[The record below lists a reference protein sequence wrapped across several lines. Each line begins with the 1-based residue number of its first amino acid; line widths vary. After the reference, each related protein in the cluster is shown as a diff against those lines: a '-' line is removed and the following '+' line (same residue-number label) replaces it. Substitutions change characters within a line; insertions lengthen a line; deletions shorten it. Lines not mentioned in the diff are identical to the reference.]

1 MNSDNMTYRLLITG
15 AVFSAILLHA
25 QSDPDRL
32 VPILGRPLQT
42 SPEVAQQIR
51 EYLMQRVTRLP
62 EPKTAEQWTSKA
74 SQMRSHL
81 LEDVVFHGWP
91 KDWVNGP
98 AKFEDLGISLS
109 GDGYRIRKLRYEI
122 VPGLQSAALLYE
134 PEKLTERVPAILN
147 VNGHDYTLGKASEYK
162 QKRCINFAK
171 HGILALSLEWL
182 GCGELRQPD
191 NKGGNEHWGAAQL
204 DLVGTNAAGLFYLAM
219 RRGLDYLYD
228 RPDVDRARLGM
239 TGLSGGGWQT
249 ITLSSLDERISVAVP
264 VAGYASLISEVE
276 RLSDTGDIEQIPT
289 DFFVGVDNAHLTAMR
304 APRPTLLIY
313 NAEDDCCFRAP
324 LVKPYVY
331 DRVRPYFKI
340 FDKPDNFQ
348 WHENTDP
355 GTHNYQLDNRL
366 QAYEF
371 FAEHFRLPP
380 MQENAGVA
388 NDIKSYDDL
397 VVGLPKN
404 NLTMIGLAKKLAEDI
419 RREPI
424 PSEEKELLRWISSE
438 RDQLKQIVRYRSTVV
453 SNAWAAANTK
463 AKGVETQSYRFELD
477 NGLSATGIRIKGITS
492 PDNAPATIILNDEGK
507 KSSAAEISDR
517 VNRGEQALAI
527 DLLLSG
533 DMSPDDRGG
542 GAQPAYMALLLATL
556 GDRPIGIEVSQ
567 LIAVS
572 EWLQTT
578 YHPKSIRIEC
588 TGIRSQVK
596 ALIASALRPPLYQEI
611 VVHRGMHSL
620 NYLLD
625 APIMFDAAPDLFC
638 LDLYK
643 HFDLDRLAVLAKPTM
658 VTVEHYLEPSARN

>member
-1 MNSDNMTYRLLITG
+1 MNIHRVSYWLVIG
-15 AVFSAILLHA
+15 IAFSAILLQA

-32 VPILGRPLQT
+32 ASILERPLQT
-42 SPEVAQQIR
+42 SPEVALQIR
-51 EYLMQRVTRLP
+51 EYLMQRVTKLP
-62 EPKTAEQWTSKA
+62 EPKTAEQWTTEA
-74 SQMRSHL
+74 SHL
-81 LEDVVFHGWP
+81 RRHLLDDVVFHGWP

-98 AKFEDLGISLS
+98 PKFEDLGIFQS
-109 GDGYRIRKLRYEI
+109 GNGYRIRKLRYEI
-122 VPGLQSAALLYE
+122 VPGFQSVALLYE
-134 PEKLTERVPAILN
+134 PEKLTKKVPAILN
-147 VNGHDYTLGKASEYK
+147 VNGHDYKLGKASEYK

-182 GCGELRQPD
+182 GCGELRDPN
-191 NKGGNEHWGAAQL
+191 NKAGNEHWGAAQL

-264 VAGYASLISEVE
+264 VAGYASLVSEVE

-289 DFFVGVDNAHLTAMR
+289 DFFLGVDNAHLTAMR
-304 APRPTLLIY
+304 APRPTLLMY
-313 NAEDDCCFRAP
+313 DAEDDCCFRAP

-331 DRVRPYFKI
+331 DQVRPYFKI
-340 FDKPDNFQ
+340 FNKPDNFA

-366 QAYEF
+366 QAYQF
-371 FAEHFRLPP
+371 FAKHFRLPP
-380 MQENAGVA
+380 IQDEAGVA
-388 NDIKSYDDL
+388 EDIKSYDDL
-397 VVGLPKN
+397 VVGLPKS

-424 PSEEKELLRWISSE
+424 PSEETALTRWVSSE
-438 RDQLKQIVRYRSTVV
+438 TNQLKQVVRYRPTVV
-453 SNAWAAANTK
+453 GHAWAAANTK
-463 AKGVETQSYRFELD
+463 EKGVETQSYRFELD
-477 NGLSATGIRIKGITS
+477 NGLSATGIRVKAITA
-492 PDNAPATIILNDEGK
+492 PDDAPATIILNDEGK
-507 KSSAAEISDR
+507 KSSAAEVSDR
-517 VNRGEQALAI
+517 VNRGEQALAV

-556 GDRPIGIEVSQ
+556 GDRALGIEASQ
-567 LIAVS
+567 LIAIS
-572 EWLQTT
+572 RWLENSH
-578 YHPKSIRIEC
+578 HPKGMRIEC

-596 ALIASALRPPLYQEI
+596 ALVASALTPGLYREI
-611 VVHRGMHSL
+611 VVHEGIHSL
-620 NYLLD
+620 SYLLD
-625 APIMFDAAPDLFC
+625 TPIMFDAAPDLFC

-643 HFDLDRLAVLAKPTM
+643 DFDLDRLGILAKPTIL
-658 VTVEHYLEPSARN
+658 TVQQHLDPPISK

>member
-1 MNSDNMTYRLLITG
+1 MNIHRIPYWLITG
-15 AVFSAILLHA
+15 AVFSAVLLDA

-32 VPILGRPLQT
+32 VSTLGRSLETP
-42 SPEVAQQIR
+42 PEVALQIR
-51 EYLMQRVTRLP
+51 EYLMQRVTKLP
-62 EPKTAEQWTSKA
+62 EPKTAEQWTTEA
-74 SQMRSHL
+74 SHLRRHL

-91 KDWVNGP
+91 RDWVNGP
-98 AKFEDLGISLS
+98 AKFEDLGIFQS
-109 GDGYRIRKLRYEI
+109 GNGYRIRKLRYEI
-122 VPGLQSAALLYE
+122 VPGFQSVALLYE
-134 PEKLTERVPAILN
+134 PEKLTGRVPAILN
-147 VNGHDYTLGKASEYK
+147 VNGHDYKLGKASEYK

-182 GCGELRQPD
+182 GCGELRQP
-191 NKGGNEHWGAAQL
+191 NKAGNEHWAAAQL

-219 RRGLDYLYD
+219 RRGLDYLYNH
-228 RPDVDRARLGM
+228 PDVDRARLGM

-289 DFFVGVDNAHLTAMR
+289 DFFMGVDNAHLTAMR

-331 DRVRPYFKI
+331 DQVRPYFKI
-340 FDKPDNFQ
+340 FDKPDNFK

-366 QAYEF
+366 QAYQF
-371 FAEHFRLPP
+371 FARHFQLPP
-380 MQENAGVA
+380 IQDEAEVAG
-388 NDIKSYDDL
+388 DIKSYDDL
-397 VVGLPKN
+397 VVGLPKD

-419 RREPI
+419 RRETI
-424 PSEEKELLRWISSE
+424 PSEETALAHWVSSE
-438 RDQLKQIVRYRSTVV
+438 RDQLKQILRYHPTAV
-453 SNAWAAANTK
+453 SHAWAVANTK
-463 AKGVETQSYRFELD
+463 QQGVETQSYRFELD
-477 NGLSATGIRIKGITS
+477 NGLSATGIRIKGIAT
-492 PDNAPATIILNDEGK
+492 PEDAPATIILNDDGK
-507 KSSAAEISDR
+507 KSSAAEVSGR

-533 DMSPDDRGG
+533 DMSPNDREG

-556 GDRPIGIEVSQ
+556 GDRPLGIEVSQ

-572 EWLQTT
+572 RWLETR
-578 YHPKSIRIEC
+578 HHLKRIRIEC
-588 TGIRSQVK
+588 TGMRSQVK
-596 ALIASALRPPLYQEI
+596 ALIASALTPGLYQEVI
-611 VVHRGMHSL
+611 VHQGIHSL

-625 APIMFDAAPDLFC
+625 APVTFDVAPDLFC

-643 HFDLDRLAVLAKPTM
+643 DFDLDRLSVLAKPTILR
-658 VTVEHYLEPSARN
+658 VQEYLESPAHK